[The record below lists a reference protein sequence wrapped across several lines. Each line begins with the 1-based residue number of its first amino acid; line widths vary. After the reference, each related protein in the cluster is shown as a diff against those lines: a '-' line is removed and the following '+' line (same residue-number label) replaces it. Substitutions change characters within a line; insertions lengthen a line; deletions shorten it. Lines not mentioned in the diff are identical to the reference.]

1 MSKPKIYQ
9 ALQLEGHLREL
20 FLEVWDS
27 LPAKDRRAIWRR
39 KLVCVGTFVPRA
51 DDPGLCGRAYG
62 SAYVSDPNTRA
73 FAFGCYVEVADDLG
87 THPYFQDTDTD
98 IRGTMAHELAHVFL
112 GHCAEQVRV
121 GFKPLSRAE
130 RKAEKQREQDVA
142 NQCARWG
149 YPQNYK
155 RHRKT
160 RAIRAVM
167 G

>member
-9 ALQLEGHLREL
+9 ALHIEGHLREL
-20 FLEVWDS
+20 FLEVWHS
-27 LPAKDRRAIWRR
+27 LPVKDRRAIWRR
-39 KLVCVGTFVPRA
+39 KLVSVSTFVPRA

-62 SAYVSDPNTRA
+62 SSYHDPNTMA
-73 FAFGCYVEVADDLG
+73 MAFGSYIDISDDLG
-87 THPYFQDTDTD
+87 THSYFQDTDTD

-112 GHCAEQVRV
+112 GHCAEQVRI

-142 NQCARWG
+142 IQCARWG
-149 YPQNYK
+149 YPQDYK
-155 RHRKT
+155 RHRKA